1 MFYSRIREVAKDDL
15 VGLHLR
21 LWRSLW
27 TLSWDQLCVSCWDSL
42 LVLNQALQEAL
53 IWEHE
58 TIFVICHVYSFNV
71 LMYNILSHILMV
83 SCFLVSSWDQFWVC
97 YWPPPRW
104 TWWLIYMRTHLHDGT
119 IARPIY
125 MIDFF
130 YKMCVLAPHHIPP
143 LQTHYIHMHRV
154 TPKLI
159 AMHHTLGLNVGKCN
173 MCGLMERAWNFDSET
188 HVKKW
193 ILTSWAEVRQNPQK
207 VTVHFDCV
215 CIFLRILLNQN
226 TALLSLVTWAMSVSQ
241 FVS

>member
-21 LWRSLW
+21 LWRPLW
-27 TLSWDQLCVSCWDSL
+27 TLSWNQLCVSCWDSL

-119 IARPIY
+119 IAWPIFY

-130 YKMCVLAPHHIPP
+130 LQNVCVSTTPYSTLTNP
-143 LQTHYIHMHRV
+143 LHPYASSYTKAHSYASY
-154 TPKLI
+154 P
-159 AMHHTLGLNVGKCN
+159 GSKC
-173 MCGLMERAWNFDSET
+173 G
-188 HVKKW
+188 
-193 ILTSWAEVRQNPQK
+193 
-207 VTVHFDCV
+207 
-215 CIFLRILLNQN
+215 
-226 TALLSLVTWAMSVSQ
+226 
-241 FVS
+241 